1 VEKDLHYLVTADTD
15 IGIQKSTNQDS
26 TCIKHARTSLG
37 EIVMAV
43 ICDGMGGLAK
53 GELASA
59 TVVRTFSDWFH
70 KELPFELAAP
80 DLQVIGGK
88 WEMMLKDLN
97 HRILEY
103 GRANGCSLGT
113 TFTGILMVQDQ
124 YVVVHVGD
132 SRVYYLGSDLC
143 QLTED
148 QTVVEREVR
157 SGRMTEEQAKK
168 DSRRNVLLQCVG
180 ASKTIEPQLVFGE
193 VQEGVYLLC
202 TDGFRHEITPKEIC
216 GSLKPSRLKNQ
227 NEMHRST
234 QALIRLSKKRN
245 EKDNISAIVIKAQK

>member
-1 VEKDLHYLVTADTD
+1 MHYLITADSD
-15 IGIQKSTNQDS
+15 IGIIKATNQDS
-26 TCIKHARTSLG
+26 TCVKHANTPLG
-37 EIVMAV
+37 EVVMAV
-43 ICDGMGGLAK
+43 ICDGMGGLSK

-59 TVVRTFSDWFH
+59 TVVKAFSDWFRD
-70 KELPFELAAP
+70 ELPFELAAP

-97 HRILEY
+97 LRILDY

-113 TFTGILMVQDQ
+113 TYTGILMVQDR
-124 YVVVHVGD
+124 YVIVHVGD
-132 SRVYYLGSDLC
+132 SRVYRLDSDLC

-148 QTVVEREVR
+148 QTVVGREVR
-157 SGRMTEEQAKK
+157 SGRITEAQAKT

-216 GSLKPSRLKNQ
+216 SFLKPSRLKNQ
-227 NEMHRST
+227 NEMHRGT
-234 QALIRLSKKRN
+234 QSLIRLSKKRN

>member
-1 VEKDLHYLVTADTD
+1 MEKSLHYQITADSD
-15 IGIQKSTNQDS
+15 IGILKTTNQDS
-26 TCIKHARTSLG
+26 TCVKHVNTSLG

-43 ICDGMGGLAK
+43 ICDGMGGLSK

-59 TVVRTFSDWFH
+59 TVIRAFSDWFCD
-70 KELPFELAAP
+70 ELPFELTAP
-80 DLQVIGGK
+80 DLEVIGGK

-97 HRILEY
+97 LRILDY

-113 TFTGILMVQDQ
+113 TCTGLLMVQDR
-124 YVVVHVGD
+124 YVIAHIGD
-132 SRVYYLGSDLC
+132 SRVYQLNSDLC

-148 QTVVEREVR
+148 QTVVGREIR
-157 SGRMTEEQAKK
+157 SGRMTEAQAKT

-193 VQEGVYLLC
+193 VQEGIYLLC

-216 GSLKPSRLKNQ
+216 GFLKPSRLKNQ
-227 NEMHRST
+227 TEMHRGT
-234 QALIRLSKKRN
+234 QSLIRLSKKRN

>member
-1 VEKDLHYLVTADTD
+1 LSFIFPDVRWKNLHYLVTADTD

-148 QTVVEREVR
+148 QTVVGREVR

-168 DSRRNVLLQCVG
+168 DSRRNVCCSVWVLLKRLNLSLFSEKCRKAFTFSVQTG
-180 ASKTIEPQLVFGE
+180 SGMKSPQRRFAV
-193 VQEGVYLLC
+193 
-202 TDGFRHEITPKEIC
+202 T
-216 GSLKPSRLKNQ
+216 
-227 NEMHRST
+227 
-234 QALIRLSKKRN
+234 
-245 EKDNISAIVIKAQK
+245 